1 VENPSVLI
9 AINNNHNNLG
19 FPISIRILII

>member
-19 FPISIRILII
+19 FPIY